1 MPLAGFT
8 SFQGSKTTR
17 KIMRVNNFAIFCE
30 LDRALTPV
38 APRPASG
45 AYGKPGRI
53 RSNIRGR
60 CDNGELRQQRPV
72 GRHLSQ
78 PQSRRCPYRLARA
91 ALKRAVH
98 EAFGRGAGNRA
109 GGGRRSPLDIGLGT
123 RLSAGL
129 PTRLEDHRRPARQRH
144 RLGNDRH
151 GQRSGYLRH
160 QGANGR
166 QPGDSPGRP
175 HSREPGNPGQ
185 SAANQ
190 RTAARLARSDAG
202 RRRDSLERSGNN
214 LLSHAFRLHGRRR
227 FPFRT
232 GGVDSSLLL
241 RHGGRRTG
249 HEHREAKPRKLRGR

>member
-1 MPLAGFT
+1 MGEIPRLLRLNEDLAGKW
-8 SFQGSKTTR
+8 SRSDPYHQ
-17 KIMRVNNFAIFCE
+17 
-30 LDRALTPV
+30 
-38 APRPASG
+38 PASG

-175 HSREPGNPGQ
+175 HSRETWQ
-185 SAANQ
+185 SRSIRCKPENSGSLGSLRCWSETRFS
-190 RTAARLARSDAG
+190 RT
-202 RRRDSLERSGNN
+202 
-214 LLSHAFRLHGRRR
+214 
-227 FPFRT
+227 
-232 GGVDSSLLL
+232 V
-241 RHGGRRTG
+241 
-249 HEHREAKPRKLRGR
+249 RE